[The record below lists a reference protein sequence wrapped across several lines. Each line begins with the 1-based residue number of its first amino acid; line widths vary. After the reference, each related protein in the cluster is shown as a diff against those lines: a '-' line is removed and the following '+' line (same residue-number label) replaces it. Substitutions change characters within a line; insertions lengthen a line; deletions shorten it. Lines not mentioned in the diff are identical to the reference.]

1 MPPLSVLAILAI
13 FVVLAFFVSRVE
25 GLTFLAPKSTKRI
38 KGAAQHFC
46 LDECQK
52 DGKCPLAMSVEG
64 CPLWQFVNADVRTD
78 FRIDAFRQM
87 GGVKT

>member
-13 FVVLAFFVSRVE
+13 FVALTFFVSRVE

-46 LDECQK
+46 LDECQE
-52 DGKCPLAMSVEG
+52 DGKCPLVMSVED
-64 CPLWQFVNADVRTD
+64 CPLWQFVNADIRTD
-78 FRIDAFRQM
+78 VRVDAFRQM